1 MGPWVQG
8 GQPEMLEVLA
18 VDNLARI
25 ARAESICQEQILS
38 QPLLRARAGL
48 VDQWGRVHRIGERTR
63 VGRRPGQG
71 GIFILESSISREHA
85 EVYVDP
91 ETGCWFV
98 RDLGSKNGT
107 MLNEEPVTD
116 PVQVASGDALFFG
129 QVGFLFVAPLEGE
142 HSGLHQ
148 LALASETLRAEQGIR
163 SPLHVE
169 AEEILAPVQRA
180 ATEGV
185 DDDDEEDE
193 ITFVGLPRLDLRLI
207 EPSGG
212 GGGFLETGETRVQL
226 TATQFAFLEVLSQR
240 MQEEDSRPE
249 AVRGFIRSSEL
260 LADLPWDTAHPEEN
274 HLKQLVR
281 RVRRSLSKAGLGNLI
296 ESRRGFGYRLRVTP
310 TSDGSPN
317 SDDA

>member
-1 MGPWVQG
+1 
-8 GQPEMLEVLA
+8 MLEVLA

-48 VDQWGRVHRIGERTR
+48 VDQWGRVHRIGESTK

-85 EVYVDP
+85 EVYMDG

-107 MLNEEPVTD
+107 MLNEEPVTE
-116 PVQVASGDALFFG
+116 PMQIASGDAVFFG

-142 HSGLHQ
+142 HSGVHQ
-148 LALASETLRAEQGIR
+148 LGLASETLRAEQGIR

-169 AEEILAPVQRA
+169 AEEILSRQERA
-180 ATEGV
+180 ATE
-185 DDDDEEDE
+185 DDDEEDE
-193 ITFVGLPRLDLRLI
+193 ITFVGLPRLELRLI

-212 GGGFLETGETRVQL
+212 GGGFLETGDTRVQL
-226 TATQFAFLEVLSQR
+226 TATQFAFLQVLTLR
-240 MQEEDSRPE
+240 MQDEDSRPE

-310 TSDGSPN
+310 SSDSP
-317 SDDA
+317 DA

>member
-1 MGPWVQG
+1 
-8 GQPEMLEVLA
+8 MLEVFP
-18 VDNLARI
+18 VDSLARI

-38 QPLLRARAGL
+38 QPILRARAGL
-48 VDQWGRVHRIGERTR
+48 VDQWGRVHRIGDRTT

-85 EVYVDP
+85 EIYADDQA
-91 ETGCWFV
+91 GGWFV

-107 MLNEEPVTD
+107 MLNEDPVTE
-116 PVQVASGDALFFG
+116 PIRVASGDALFFG
-129 QVGFLFVAPLEGE
+129 QVGFLFVWPLEGE
-142 HSGLHQ
+142 HSGVYQ

-163 SPLHVE
+163 SPLHGTPE
-169 AEEILAPVQRA
+169 PIMSRAETASE
-180 ATEGV
+180 
-185 DDDDEEDE
+185 DDDEEDE
-193 ITFVGLPRLDLRLI
+193 TTFVGLPRLDLRLI

-226 TATQFAFLEVLSQR
+226 TATQFAFLQVLSQR
-240 MQEEDSRPE
+240 MREEDNRPE

-310 TSDGSPN
+310 SSE
-317 SDDA
+317 A

>member
-1 MGPWVQG
+1 
-8 GQPEMLEVLA
+8 MLEVLA
-18 VDNLARI
+18 VDSLARI
-25 ARAESICQEQILS
+25 ASAESICQEQILS

-48 VDQWGRVHRIGERTR
+48 VDQWGRVHRIGERTT

-85 EVYVDP
+85 EIYADD
-91 ETGCWFV
+91 EIGCWFV

-107 MLNEEPVTD
+107 MLNEEAVTE
-116 PVQVASGDALFFG
+116 PMQVASGDALFFG
-129 QVGFLFVAPLEGE
+129 QVGFLFVAPLDGE
-142 HSGLHQ
+142 HSGVHQ
-148 LALASETLRAEQGIR
+148 LALTSETLRAEQGIR
-163 SPLHVE
+163 SPLYLE
-169 AEEILAPVQRA
+169 PEPILPPPGPA
-180 ATEGV
+180 A

-212 GGGFLETGETRVQL
+212 GGGFLETGDTRVQL
-226 TATQFAFLEVLSQR
+226 TATQFAFLQVLTQR
-240 MQEEDSRPE
+240 MRVEDAQPE

-310 TSDGSPN
+310 SPE
-317 SDDA
+317 A

>member
-1 MGPWVQG
+1 
-8 GQPEMLEVLA
+8 MLEVLA

-48 VDQWGRVHRIGERTR
+48 IDQWGRVHRIGERTR

-85 EVYVDP
+85 EVYLDS
-91 ETGCWFV
+91 ESGLWFV

-116 PVQVASGDALFFG
+116 PMQLASGDAVFFG

-142 HSGLHQ
+142 HSGVHQ

-163 SPLHVE
+163 SPMHVE
-169 AEEILAPVQRA
+169 AEELMEKQGRA
-180 ATEGV
+180 ATEVV

-226 TATQFAFLEVLSQR
+226 TATQFAFLQVLSQR

-310 TSDGSPN
+310 TSDGSAPN
-317 SDDA
+317 GSGNDTSEDV